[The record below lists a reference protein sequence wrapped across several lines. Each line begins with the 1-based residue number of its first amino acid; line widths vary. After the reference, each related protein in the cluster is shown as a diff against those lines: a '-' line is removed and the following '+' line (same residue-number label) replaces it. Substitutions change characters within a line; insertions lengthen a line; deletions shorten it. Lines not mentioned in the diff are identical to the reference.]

1 MNNFECQPLYRS
13 EEERHTISRL
23 HDMKM
28 SDEVLS
34 LGLSELVSV
43 VSYRGDADKH
53 LQLCA
58 RQMNA
63 FMRENYKGFIYNCGR
78 NIYPLI
84 IASDYE
90 PGFEGVGSTFTLY
103 LRDGSQ
109 HKIAPTVS
117 SNYEMFKALSHMSLC
132 LFVILTP
139 HFNNPKNISWKGKV
153 LELKSNIENFKDALI
168 SSSKDATLKEQLLSL
183 ANIYVNFID
192 EIVKNGTFNIEQFLS
207 FTREAFAKIRIFMS
221 EATLCQARAILP
233 AMIKWKKMLGPE
245 EWSKVYVMIPTVWPV
260 ALNSPRLQLFERLID
275 PDKIATHLIT
285 SEFPRNFD
293 ECRDTVGRVVGDRTV
308 GRLVFGTADTKAK
321 MKVLALS
328 SRTDVVA
335 DDFEINLQRVFE
347 ELDPMDAKFVNPS
360 VIDQRAAS
368 TTASACPMNAVSSSN
383 NNVKG
388 KSGNQLPVA
397 IRRAKLLN
405 KTGLWD
411 IVSTPCGRIARIS
424 NSSTDSTSV
433 FSGIDDAKTSSY
445 NNIDAAGGVV
455 IPGFVDAHVHLD
467 KCYLLDRCRA
477 IAGDFPEALSQTLDA
492 KRNFTVED
500 ITKRARKLIEKE
512 ISFGTS
518 IMRAHVEVDP
528 IIGNKAVTA
537 IIPLKNEYASYITI
551 QVAVFAQEGITNQPG
566 QVEMLKDALKMGCD
580 VIASAPYCDPSPE
593 KNIDIIFDLAKE
605 FNVPVDFHL
614 DYHLEG
620 KPSLLNYVIEQTIKH
635 GWQNKVCLGHMTYLS
650 TLTSEN
656 IALIG
661 ESLKNAGIS
670 ILALPASDIC
680 MMARAD
686 NGNRRRGV
694 CPVHELT
701 SKGACC
707 AFATNNV
714 QNLFTFTGDGDVLK
728 VGTLLC
734 QLLQLTSESG
744 TNLALEMATTIAAK
758 AIGVKHGLEVGNSA
772 DFVLLEGDSSMTLLA
787 SPPIERVVIKKG
799 KLVSRS
805 TYSTTLL

>member
-1 MNNFECQPLYRS
+1 MDNFDCLPLYRS
-13 EEERHTISRL
+13 EEERSTISRL

-34 LGLSELVSV
+34 LGLGELVSV
-43 VSYRGDADKH
+43 VSYRGDPDRH

-58 RQMNA
+58 RQMNS

-132 LFVILTP
+132 LFVILSP

-153 LELKSNIENFKDALI
+153 TELKSNIENFKDALI
-168 SSSKDATLKEQLLSL
+168 NSSKDATLKEQLLSL
-183 ANIYVNFID
+183 ATTYINFID
-192 EIVKNGTFNIEQFLS
+192 EIVKNGTFDIDQFLS
-207 FTREAFAKIRIFMS
+207 FTREAFSKIRVFMS

-275 PDKIATHLIT
+275 PDKVATHIIT
-285 SEFPRNFD
+285 SEFPRNFE
-293 ECRDTVGRVVGDRTV
+293 ECRDTVGRVVGDRSV

-335 DDFEINLQRVFE
+335 DDFEINLQRVVE
-347 ELDPMDAKFVNPS
+347 ELDPIDASYVNPS

-368 TTASACPMNAVSSSN
+368 TIPPACPMYAISKAKNSSSISSS
-383 NNVKG
+383 G
-388 KSGNQLPVA
+388 KNLPVA

-411 IVSTPCGRIARIS
+411 IVCTPCGRIASIS
-424 NSSTDSTSV
+424 NSPDGTV
-433 FSGIDDAKTSSY
+433 FDGIEETKSNSY
-445 NNIDAAGGVV
+445 NNIDAAGALV

-500 ITKRARKLIEKE
+500 IAKRARKLIEKE

-537 IIPLKNEYASYITI
+537 VVPLKHEYATHITI
-551 QVAVFAQEGITNQPG
+551 QIAVFAQEGITNQPG
-566 QVEMLKDALKMGCD
+566 QVEMLKEALKMGCD

-620 KPSLLNYVIEQTIKH
+620 KPSLLDYVIEQTIKH

-650 TLTSEN
+650 TLTSES
-656 IALIG
+656 ISKVG

-694 CPVHELT
+694 CPVHELS

-758 AIGVKHGLEVGNSA
+758 AIGVKHGLEVGNFA
-772 DFVLLEGDSSMTLLA
+772 DLVLLEGESSMTLLA
-787 SPPIERVVIKKG
+787 APPIERVVIKKG

-805 TYSTTLL
+805 TYTTTLL